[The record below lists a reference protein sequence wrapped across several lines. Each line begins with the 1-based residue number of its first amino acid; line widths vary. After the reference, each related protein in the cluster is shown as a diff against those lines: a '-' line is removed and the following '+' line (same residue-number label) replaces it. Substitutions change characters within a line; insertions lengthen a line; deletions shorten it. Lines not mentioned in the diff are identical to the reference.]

1 MTIKVWPGGNVPGRT
16 CPLMVTSLHHKD
28 TGRSEPLG
36 WTASPGPPL
45 AVSLGIT
52 LPMTQEKD
60 LEGDF

>member
-1 MTIKVWPGGNVPGRT
+1 
-16 CPLMVTSLHHKD
+16 MVTSLHHKD

-45 AVSLGIT
+45 AVSLGIA

-60 LEGDF
+60 REGDF

>member
-16 CPLMVTSLHHKD
+16 CHHKD

-36 WTASPGPPL
+36 WTASPGPSL
-45 AVSLGIT
+45 AVSLGIA